1 MTRPATSIVSF
12 TGTTVLGTV
21 ARAVVNLAKALRHR
35 REIMH
40 LAEFDDR
47 MLKDIGL
54 VRSDVD
60 GALSESLFRNPST
73 VLVRSVERNTRAQ
86 SVARTGRAARPVVP
100 TVKASACCG

>member
-1 MTRPATSIVSF
+1 MTRSATSLMSF
-12 TGTTVLGTV
+12 AGTNVLRAA
-21 ARAVVNLAKALRHR
+21 ARAVANLAKALQHR

-60 GALSESLFRNPST
+60 GALSESLFRNPSA
-73 VLVRSVERNTRAQ
+73 VLVRSAERKTRAAGP
-86 SVARTGRAARPVVP
+86 SEVRRAVRPIVPVVKG
-100 TVKASACCG
+100 TVICG

>member
-1 MTRPATSIVSF
+1 MTRSATSIMGF
-12 TGTTVLGTV
+12 AGTTVLGTL
-21 ARAVVNLAKALRHR
+21 ARAVANLAKSLRHR

-60 GALSESLFRNPST
+60 GALSESLLRNPST
-73 VLVRSVERNTRAQ
+73 VLVRSAVRNTRAE
-86 SVARTGRAARPVVP
+86 SVAGKGLAARPVVP
-100 TVKASACCG
+100 VVKAEVCCG